1 MSTLTLKL
9 MPLLVL
15 ALAGLAVPAAASPSD
30 RRFAASEARD
40 VRQEHRIA
48 AGIAQG
54 TINPREASR
63 LQARNGRIDNF
74 QNRLAADGRYSRHD
88 RARVAYR
95 QNGAS
100 HGIYRAR
107 HNRR

>member
-1 MSTLTLKL
+1 MIQFT
-9 MPLLVL
+9 PLLVL
-15 ALAGLAVPAAASPSD
+15 ALATLAVPATASPSD

-40 VRQEHRIA
+40 ARQEQRIA
-48 AGIAQG
+48 TGIARG

-74 QNRLAADGRYSRHD
+74 QNRLASDGRYSRRD

-95 QNGAS
+95 QNSAS